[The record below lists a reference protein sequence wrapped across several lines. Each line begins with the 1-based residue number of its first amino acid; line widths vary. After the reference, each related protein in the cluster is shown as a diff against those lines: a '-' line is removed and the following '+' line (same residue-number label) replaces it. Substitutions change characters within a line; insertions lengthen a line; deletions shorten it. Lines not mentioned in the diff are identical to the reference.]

1 MPKIENLTSIQ
12 VLDSRGLPTISTEI
26 LLDDGTSAVA
36 MVPSGA
42 STGEKEALEL
52 RDGGQAFLGK
62 GVTKAIDNVNDRIK
76 NSLIGENPLDQD
88 HIDQIL
94 NNLDGTSDKSNLGA
108 NATLAVS
115 LANAKC
121 AAITNKKSL
130 HDIFNG
136 VDVVFHTAA
145 LINLDRRYRAAIENV
160 NIEGTRNVCEA
171 AVENGIRKVVHFSS
185 VDAFYR
191 FPIDEPLLEDRK
203 LIDDAS
209 GMPYDYSKAEGQ
221 RIVLEFC
228 KQGLDASIIHPT
240 SIVGPNDFKPGLPMQ
255 AFVDMANGKTKLMPD
270 WGYNFIDVRD
280 LCDAAISAVENG
292 RKGQNY
298 IIGGGYHSYLYIA
311 ELMGKQIGRKVVYGK
326 LPEFITYLALPYE
339 YIKSLINKKP
349 RLITLDSIHTAQT
362 GNKVVPSSLARE
374 ELGHN
379 PRPIEQ
385 TIFDTVEFF
394 QKRGLVR

>member
-1 MPKIENLTSIQ
+1 
-12 VLDSRGLPTISTEI
+12 
-26 LLDDGTSAVA
+26 
-36 MVPSGA
+36 
-42 STGEKEALEL
+42 
-52 RDGGQAFLGK
+52 
-62 GVTKAIDNVNDRIK
+62 
-76 NSLIGENPLDQD
+76 
-88 HIDQIL
+88 
-94 NNLDGTSDKSNLGA
+94 
-108 NATLAVS
+108 
-115 LANAKC
+115 
-121 AAITNKKSL
+121 
-130 HDIFNG
+130 
-136 VDVVFHTAA
+136 
-145 LINLDRRYRAAIENV
+145 
-160 NIEGTRNVCEA
+160 
-171 AVENGIRKVVHFSS
+171 
-185 VDAFYR
+185 
-191 FPIDEPLLEDRK
+191 
-203 LIDDAS
+203 
-209 GMPYDYSKAEGQ
+209 
-221 RIVLEFC
+221 
-228 KQGLDASIIHPT
+228 
-240 SIVGPNDFKPGLPMQ
+240 MQ

-280 LCDAAISAVENG
+280 LCDTAISAVENG

-298 IIGGGYHSYLYIA
+298 IIGGEYHSYLYIA

>member
-1 MPKIENLTSIQ
+1 MSIA
-12 VLDSRGLPTISTEI
+12 LITG
-26 LLDDGTSAVA
+26 G
-36 MVPSGA
+36 SGHV
-42 STGEKEALEL
+42 G
-52 RDGGQAFLGK
+52 
-62 GVTKAIDNVNDRIK
+62 
-76 NSLIGENPLDQD
+76 
-88 HIDQIL
+88 
-94 NNLDGTSDKSNLGA
+94 SNLVRKLTEKGYKIRTIDFDGDHRA
-108 NATLAVS
+108 FEGFDVELVKGDITDYTS
-115 LANAKC
+115 LQEVFK
-121 AAITNKKSL
+121 
-130 HDIFNG
+130 D

-145 LINLDRRYRAAIENV
+145 MINLDRRYREAIEFV
-160 NIEGTRNVCEA
+160 NIEGTRNVCEVA
-171 AVENGIRKVVHFSS
+171 LEKSVKKLVHFSS

-191 FPIDEPLLEDRK
+191 FPIDEPLLEDRE

-221 RIVLEFC
+221 RIVIEFC
-228 KQGLDASIIHPT
+228 NKGLDASIIHPT

-292 RKGQNY
+292 KTGQNY
-298 IIGGGYHSYLYIA
+298 IIGGEYHSYLYIA
-311 ELMGKQIGRKVVYGK
+311 ELMGKQVGRKVVYGK
-326 LPEFITYLALPYE
+326 LPEFITYLAIPFE

-362 GNKVVPSSLARE
+362 GNKVVPSTLARE

-379 PRPIEQ
+379 PRPIEE

-394 QKRGLVR
+394 QKRGLVN